1 MNCRVNQQPGRE
13 ASQIIQTVSRQRRRL
28 TAFQDQLQKVFQM
41 AKRAAGKDGV
51 VISQEILA
59 LVKDNN
65 AIRGPEVMVAL
76 REKFPKVA
84 FNENSCQVAYANA
97 RKKLGLTK
105 TLAKRPAGGRRPIGS
120 QRTGRPAAAA
130 APSAATAP
138 SSVSVDMTLLQAAKT
153 LLKQCNGDATAAL
166 SALKTVASLQ
176 MN

>member
-1 MNCRVNQQPGRE
+1 
-13 ASQIIQTVSRQRRRL
+13 
-28 TAFQDQLQKVFQM
+28 M

-65 AIRGPEVMVAL
+65 AIRGPEVMAAL
-76 REKFPKVA
+76 REKFPKVS

-105 TLAKRPAGGRRPIGS
+105 TLAKRPGGRRPIGS
-120 QRTGRPAAAA
+120 QRAGRPAAAA
-130 APSAATAP
+130 TAGSATGAAAP
-138 SSVSVDMTLLQAAKT
+138 SSVSVDMPLLQAAKT
-153 LLKQCNGDATAAL
+153 LLKACNGDANAAL

>member
-1 MNCRVNQQPGRE
+1 
-13 ASQIIQTVSRQRRRL
+13 
-28 TAFQDQLQKVFQM
+28 M

-76 REKFPKVA
+76 REKFPKVS

-120 QRTGRPAAAA
+120 QRAARPAAAA
-130 APSAATAP
+130 AAVAAAP
-138 SSVSVDMTLLQAAKT
+138 SSVSVDMNLLQAAKT
-153 LLKQCNGDATAAL
+153 LLKACNGDAAAAL